1 MKIKLN
7 SNMVTGAIFL
17 VISVIL
23 HVLIP
28 SQIKTY
34 ETGSM
39 TAATVPTLL
48 IRILLAC
55 SVILLAQGL
64 LSKDKK
70 EYFISTALF
79 QKESFKR
86 LKPYTIPLRCFVP
99 QKIEGLLLNGRNI
112 SGTHKAHSSYRVMPI
127 VMNMG
132 HAMGIVAAMC
142 VEQNKKPLE
151 LDIHEIHEHLQR
163 TNVTL

>member
-64 LSKDKK
+64 LQDVQAAGALHHSPALLHSQKDRRSAT
-70 EYFISTALF
+70 ERQLSL
-79 QKESFKR
+79 
-86 LKPYTIPLRCFVP
+86 
-99 QKIEGLLLNGRNI
+99 
-112 SGTHKAHSSYRVMPI
+112 
-127 VMNMG
+127 
-132 HAMGIVAAMC
+132 
-142 VEQNKKPLE
+142 
-151 LDIHEIHEHLQR
+151 IHI
-163 TNVTL
+163 

>member
-70 EYFISTALF
+70 EYCISTALF
-79 QKESFKR
+79 QKESLKR
-86 LKPYTIPLRCFVP
+86 LKPVIYIAMLLAYAVLMPRIGF
-99 QKIEGLLLNGRNI
+99 IIASLLLANGI
-112 SGTHKAHSSYRVMPI
+112 LAYFGTRKWWFYLIASANVFLAYFAFRAI
-127 VMNMG
+127 
-132 HAMGIVAAMC
+132 
-142 VEQNKKPLE
+142 
-151 LDIHEIHEHLQR
+151 
-163 TNVTL
+163 NVTLP

>member
-23 HVLIP
+23 YVLIP

-70 EYFISTALF
+70 EYYISTALF
-79 QKESFKR
+79 QKESLKR
-86 LKPYTIPLRCFVP
+86 LKPVIYIAMLLAYAVLMPRIGF
-99 QKIEGLLLNGRNI
+99 IIASLLLANGI
-112 SGTHKAHSSYRVMPI
+112 LAYFGTRKWWFYLIASANVFLAYFAFRAI
-127 VMNMG
+127 
-132 HAMGIVAAMC
+132 
-142 VEQNKKPLE
+142 
-151 LDIHEIHEHLQR
+151 
-163 TNVTL
+163 NVTLP